1 MSISTIK
8 NQLSFSAPE
17 MGPMKQSTSPL
28 KIRYTSVDRL
38 MAEDW

>member
-17 MGPMKQSTSPL
+17 MGPIKHSTSAL
-28 KIRYTSVDRL
+28 KIRYISVDRL